1 MSTVYLLKYNNY
13 YNRIVAREKNLEG
26 YLLQEY
32 LLDRKDDVNFVED
45 DGVDTTYVCN
55 TETTPDYMVVAN
67 GNVIESRWFVI
78 ERKILRKGQYKFTLH
93 RDLLVDYYNAI
104 VNAQCFIEKATVLA
118 SDPFIFNQEDMTF
131 NQIKTSETLLKDETG
146 CAWVVGYIP
155 KDAFPDGGKV
165 TGDVILDG
173 SADITVEDITKWE
186 YYTYTSPATPYKG
199 ELMDAVYEG
208 YADCYVNYGQENK
221 ARVVKFGANVNG
233 ILYGAILTSSS
244 ELQKNHGFYV
254 VNVKTNA
261 QAKIINSTAP
271 KNWGRAANYLHSL
284 QYVKEYLGL
293 PTETDIL
300 NFKWLE
306 GKVIYDSTRKVYSQI
321 HLLESD
327 VHGSTEVTSS
337 NIPKLYTWLTDN
349 ISRENVLLD
358 GNDMV
363 SLIVAGE
370 PNSNSYELNYRY
382 KTTVISLS
390 PIEQKVSTNMD
401 RPLNRYH
408 LIDQP
413 YDMFCIPYSDT
424 LDIYQ
429 NGIKICTANKSI
441 AVNIAVNI
449 AAATGAGNVYDVQL
463 LPYCPVRFCIQSDG
477 KFDVGTA
484 RSQAIVDASD
494 KEVGKLIW
502 CTTSSFTFN
511 IAHAIAVGTS
521 GINIKLSNQC
531 DLYRLVS
538 PNYNGQF
545 EFSPAKNGGVT
556 SFNVDCTYKPF
567 SPYIHINPN
576 FGRLYGQDFNDARG
590 LICGGDFSLTQTSNA
605 WANYQLA
612 NKNYQL
618 IFDRQIVNLE
628 VSNKIQ
634 RTREITGAAF
644 GTLQGGIT
652 GGISGAMVGGVGGA
666 IAGAVTGLG
675 ASAIG
680 GIADVA
686 LADRLRAE
694 TLDYTR
700 DMYGYNLGNIQAMPT
715 SIAKTSAFTY
725 NNKLFPILE
734 YYTCTEKEKS
744 AFIEKCNWN
753 GMTVMR
759 IDTIGAFI
767 GNQSDQYIKAR
778 LIRITDKS
786 LDDYHMVKAID
797 DELNR
802 GAFF

>member
-26 YLLQEY
+26 YLWQER
-32 LLDRKDDVNFVED
+32 LLDTKDNVNFVED

-55 TETTPDYMVVAN
+55 TESAPDYMVVAN

-78 ERKILRKGQYKFTLH
+78 ERKILRQGQYRFTLH

-104 VNAQCFIEKATVLA
+104 VNAPCFIEKATVLA

-131 NQIKTSETLLKDETG
+131 NQIKTSETLLKDETE

-165 TGDVILDG
+165 SGDVVLEG

-186 YYTYTSPATPYKG
+186 YYAYTSTPYKG
-199 ELMDAVYEG
+199 DLMDALYEG
-208 YADCYVNYGQENK
+208 YADCYVDYEKSQK
-221 ARVVKFGANVNG
+221 LCVARFGANSDG
-233 ILYGAILTSSS
+233 ITTGAIITT
-244 ELQKNHGFYV
+244 EQQKDHGFYV
-254 VNVKTNA
+254 VNIKSGADVETVVK
-261 QAKIINSTAP
+261 TAP

-284 QYVKEYLGL
+284 QYVKAYL
-293 PTETDIL
+293 DIPSEAEIS
-300 NFKWLE
+300 NFRWLQ

-321 HLLESD
+321 HLLESETS
-327 VHGSTEVTSS
+327 GSTKITSS
-337 NIPKLYTWLTDN
+337 NIPNLFTWLTDN
-349 ISRENVLLD
+349 ISRENIII
-358 GNDMV
+358 NDNMV

-370 PNSNSYELNYRY
+370 SNSNSYELKYRY
-382 KTTVISLS
+382 KTYVIALS
-390 PIEQKVSTNMD
+390 PIEQNVSTDMD
-401 RPLNRYH
+401 NPADRYH

-424 LDIYQ
+424 LDIYR
-429 NGIKICTANKSI
+429 NGKKICTANKSI

-477 KFDVGTA
+477 TFDIGAA
-484 RSQAIVDASD
+484 RAQAIVDAND
-494 KEVGKLIW
+494 KEVGELIW
-502 CTTSSFTFN
+502 CTTSSFTFD
-511 IAHAIAVGTS
+511 IAHTITIGTS

-545 EFSPAKNGGVT
+545 EFSLAKNGGVK

-618 IFDRQIVNLE
+618 IFDRQIANLE

-634 RTREITGAAF
+634 RTRELTSAAF

-652 GGISGAMVGGVGGA
+652 GGTTGTMVGGVGGA

-680 GIADVA
+680 GIADIR

-700 DMYGYNLGNIQAMPT
+700 DMYGYNLGNIQALPT

-734 YYTCTEKEKS
+734 YYTCTDKEKS
-744 AFIEKCNWN
+744 ALINKCNWN

-759 IDTIGAFI
+759 IDTIGSFI
-767 GNQSDQYIKAR
+767 GNQSNQYIKAR

-786 LDDYHMVKAID
+786 IDDYHMVKSID

-802 GAFF
+802 GAFFE